1 MISKFKQTI
10 TKQKKTQNFISL
22 LNPGNSKSNP
32 LFFPHKFHM
41 DVDKCFISFQV
52 VFQVVFPVGN
62 PSHSQGLA
70 VFCHPKLV
78 GKSNNKG
85 PLKWFLFPRNLYPSP
100 VRFKLGCSFPQMIYF
115 QNCSAQSNNPCRRL
129 ELQYKRTVKSDQ
141 ITFILYSLQLQ

>member
-10 TKQKKTQNFISL
+10 TKKKTL

-52 VFQVVFPVGN
+52 V
-62 PSHSQGLA
+62 LA
-70 VFCHPKLV
+70 TPWETLLTPKSWQCFVIQKPV

-85 PLKWFLFPRNLYPSP
+85 HLK
-100 VRFKLGCSFPQMIYF
+100 
-115 QNCSAQSNNPCRRL
+115 
-129 ELQYKRTVKSDQ
+129 
-141 ITFILYSLQLQ
+141 